1 VTVRFQ
7 PGEDIATPGMP
18 RGVRWSVFVRSLAL
32 QASWN
37 HQRMQNLGLLFC
49 LMPWLRRRPRDAER
63 DRLFCRRY
71 YEFFNTNPYLAG
83 YVMGGLLRLEQ
94 EREGAGGLP
103 RGQAQTYRDSLA
115 RALASLGDQLFWLG
129 VRPAV
134 ALLGCVLALAAG
146 RVGLV
151 ALAGLALL
159 VVAGQ
164 LVWRWQ
170 ALGRGYAAGYDIVVL
185 LGDPR
190 WHRAIAGAKRATMV
204 LAGILAGWFLKSAWA
219 GAPRADAPAWFGLLV
234 LAGIMA
240 LPQLARRRWS
250 GEFIILAAAVLGVV
264 LTFALGAQGS

>member
-1 VTVRFQ
+1 MTALFQ
-7 PGEDIATPGMP
+7 PGAGGPVPGLP
-18 RGVRWSVFVRSLAL
+18 RGVRRSVFVRSLAL

-49 LMPWLRRRPRDAER
+49 LLPWLRRRGRDAEV

-83 YVMGGLLRLEQ
+83 YVIGGLLRLEQ

-103 RGQAQTYRDSLA
+103 RGQAQTFRDSLA

-146 RVGLV
+146 EAGLM
-151 ALAGLALL
+151 ALAVLALL
-159 VVAGQ
+159 VIAGQ

-170 ALGRGYAAGYDIVVL
+170 ALGRGYTDGYDIVVL
-185 LGDPR
+185 LGDVR

-204 LAGILAGWFLKSAWA
+204 LAGVLAGWLLNTGLDQAPRTGVSAWI
-219 GAPRADAPAWFGLLV
+219 GLAV
-234 LAGIMA
+234 LGGLIL
-240 LPQLARRRWS
+240 LPPLARRRWA
-250 GEFIILAAAVLGVV
+250 GEFILLAAAVLGVV
-264 LTFALGAQGS
+264 LTFALGTTGS

>member
-1 VTVRFQ
+1 MITLFQ
-7 PGEDIATPGMP
+7 PGAGRPTPGLP
-18 RGVRWSVFVRSLAL
+18 RGVRWSVFARSLAL

-49 LMPWLRRRPRDAER
+49 LLPWLRRRGRDAER

-83 YVMGGLLRLEQ
+83 YVMGGLLRLEH

-103 RGQAQTYRDSLA
+103 RGQSQTFRDSLA

-134 ALLGCVLALAAG
+134 ALLGCVLALVAG
-146 RVGLV
+146 GTGLV
-151 ALAGLALL
+151 ALGGLAVL
-159 VVAGQ
+159 VIAGQ

-185 LGDPR
+185 LGDAR
-190 WHRAIAGAKRATMV
+190 WHRAIAGAKRLTMV
-204 LAGILAGWFLKSAWA
+204 LAGILAGWLLSTGWDK
-219 GAPRADAPAWFGLLV
+219 APRTGVAAWIGLAV
-234 LAGIMA
+234 LGGIMF
-240 LPQLARRRWS
+240 LPLLARRRWA
-250 GEFIILAAAVLGVV
+250 GEFILLVAAVLGVV
-264 LTFALGAQGS
+264 LTFALGTQGS